1 MLSLDFYYFTF
12 STYILMVGI
21 SFIIS
26 FVIFYQISKNDYNKI
41 DLIYIYILNIFGF
54 AIGSKLLSL
63 IVNNREIT
71 IYNFINSGYS
81 FIGGILGSLL
91 IIAVYCKKYKLD
103 LKNILSRFT
112 VIYPLIYSISKIGCF
127 LNGCCGGSIMNLNFP
142 LQLIDSIIMLELFL
156 ILLLQ
161 FKKQNRLN
169 LITFLIVFGI
179 IRFFEDFFRDLR
191 IVIIYN
197 LTLYQLICIALVI
210 TGVFFFIQTIRNV
223 EK

>member
-103 LKNILSRFT
+103 LKNMLSRFT

-210 TGVFFFIQTIRNV
+210 TGVFFFIQTRRNV